1 MTYTNAYGINVNP
14 ILAARFEA
22 ENIAMEK
29 RSYSYNGYRPLP
41 ASTMILDSYVD
52 RYFDKNV
59 TEYLINEEKA
69 TFTIIDD
76 ELAVLAVGR
85 QKINFWNDKKI

>member
-59 TEYLINEEKA
+59 TEFLISEGKA
-69 TFTIIDD
+69 MFTIIND
-76 ELAVLAVGR
+76 ELAILAIGS
-85 QKINFWNDKKI
+85 QKINFWND